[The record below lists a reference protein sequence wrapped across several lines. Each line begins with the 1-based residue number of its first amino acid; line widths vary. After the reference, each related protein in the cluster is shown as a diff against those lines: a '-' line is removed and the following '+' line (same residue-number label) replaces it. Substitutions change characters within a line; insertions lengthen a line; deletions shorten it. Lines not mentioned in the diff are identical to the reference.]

1 MYLHTFIWYTII
13 RDPSPPPPH
22 STDISPSASLLPPKI
37 GVVKVRVVSSPPHM
51 LHLPHIPLLTCST
64 PHTQHIPPPP
74 QYVTLRAEAISQD
87 VSYVVL
93 SQPYDTQ
100 AKVEPIYLSVLV
112 VKLEETVCLLPPHLT
127 RPSCWLSIV
136 KWRSVNCS
144 SVDGVIRGICACGE
158 VRGGR

>member
-13 RDPSPPPPH
+13 RDPSPPPLH

-64 PHTQHIPPPP
+64 PHTQHIPPTHPP
-74 QYVTLRAEAISQD
+74 PSPVCYSEGRGNISRCVLRSPVSTIRHTSQGR
-87 VSYVVL
+87 
-93 SQPYDTQ
+93 
-100 AKVEPIYLSVLV
+100 AYLSVLV
-112 VKLEETVCLLPPHLT
+112 VKLEETVCLLPPHPT

-136 KWRSVNCS
+136 KWRSMNCS
-144 SVDGVIRGICACGE
+144 SVDGVVAWR
-158 VRGGR
+158 RRFR